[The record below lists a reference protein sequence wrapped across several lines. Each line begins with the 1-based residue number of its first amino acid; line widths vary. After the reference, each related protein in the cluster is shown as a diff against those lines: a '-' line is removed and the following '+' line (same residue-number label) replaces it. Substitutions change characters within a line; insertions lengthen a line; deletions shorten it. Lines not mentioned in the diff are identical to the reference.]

1 MAITR
6 PVEVGENTLFG
17 IALLISGTALAALVD
32 AIAKYLGAGLP
43 VAQIVW
49 ARYAFGVLPL
59 IPLLYFHMG
68 PGEVRRYFGLLE
80 LLRAGSMLAMAI
92 FYFTAIQLMPLADA
106 LGLLFL
112 YPLLATGLAV
122 LFLGERVSVT
132 VTVLSV
138 ISFIGA
144 LLVIRP
150 GYGDVNLGAIF
161 AALSALAVATS
172 IVINRKLAGKTP
184 VFAGMMVA
192 TVFGLALSTPV
203 VPFFWVA
210 PSAEQWVLLAAV
222 GVLSSLVT
230 WLLFSAFLHG
240 PASVIAPFGYSEIV
254 AATALGYFIFGDFP
268 DGWSLAGIA
277 IICIAGIVMAM
288 GKAR

>member
-1 MAITR
+1 MAINTK
-6 PVEVGENTLFG
+6 VDAGEVPLLG
-17 IALLISGTALAALVD
+17 IALLITGTALAAAVD
-32 AIAKYLGAGLP
+32 AIAKYLGAELS

-49 ARYAFGVLPL
+49 ARYAFGLLPL
-59 IPLLYFHMG
+59 IPLLFVHMG
-68 PGEVRRYFGLLE
+68 LAEIRRYVGPLE

-92 FYFTAIQLMPLADA
+92 FYFSAIQLMPLADA

-122 LFLGERVSVT
+122 LFLGERVSIT
-132 VTVLSV
+132 VVALSV
-138 ISFIGA
+138 VSFIGA
-144 LLVIRP
+144 LMVIRP
-150 GYGDVNLGAIF
+150 GFGDVNLGAIF
-161 AALSALAVATS
+161 AGLSALAVAVS

-184 VFAGMMVA
+184 VFAGIMVA
-192 TVFGLALSTPV
+192 TLAGLVLTTPV

-210 PSAEQWVLLAAV
+210 PNTEQWVLLIAV

-254 AATALGYFIFGDFP
+254 AAVALGYFIFGEFP
-268 DGWSLAGIA
+268 DTWSAAGIMV
-277 IICIAGIVMAM
+277 ICTAGIVMAVRK
-288 GKAR
+288 GG